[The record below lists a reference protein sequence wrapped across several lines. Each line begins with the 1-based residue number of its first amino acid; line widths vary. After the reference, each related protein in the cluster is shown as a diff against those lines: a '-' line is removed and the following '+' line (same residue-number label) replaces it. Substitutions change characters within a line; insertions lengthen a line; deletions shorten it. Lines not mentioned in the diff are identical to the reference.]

1 MNGTH
6 STAAIRPTSGN
17 HQRLLDDEP
26 RTRWPR
32 SGVERAGAWS
42 AGSSDNVDWPDLP
55 CARSVGAMLI
65 WNNLIPAMI
74 DVPTRFRKRG
84 ADRLSVSRHSPDE
97 LWNGVEIAAGGVP
110 RKSQA
115 GQRFAGVDMLRFEVP
130 WLIVGDALVVTHA
143 VVGVAA

>member
-26 RTRWPR
+26 RTPR
-32 SGVERAGAWS
+32 SRVERAGAWS

-55 CARSVGAMLI
+55 CARSVGAVFI

-74 DVPTRFRKRG
+74 EVRTRFLQG
-84 ADRLSVSRHSPDE
+84 AD
-97 LWNGVEIAAGGVP
+97 GA
-110 RKSQA
+110 
-115 GQRFAGVDMLRFEVP
+115 
-130 WLIVGDALVVTHA
+130 
-143 VVGVAA
+143 